1 MPGNESK
8 LFVVMRIFYH
18 IRIGIATGFFILVKN
33 RGKTSFILWKMSKS
47 VRRIPSPQWRGT
59 PFPGFPPY
67 RYRKSC
73 HFIGCLLDIGR
84 RNCYAEKKG
93 TEVSPM
99 KKVKGKSTRPEA
111 RAWWR
116 KNRLSCLILAAA
128 VVLFFCVRAA
138 AVSREPSQTRGEDY
152 AEYERGVITDVLADN
167 TETDEVSDGGYRGEQ
182 LLLATVRT
190 GQYKGETMQVSNF
203 VGPLYGQPL
212 QVGQSAVLLISTYAD
227 GTHTA
232 TVYEYNRAVGL
243 AVIVGLFLLV
253 TVAVGGK
260 VGAKSLI
267 ALAVTLAC
275 LFYVLI
281 PLLMKGAPTLVT
293 VFLVCA
299 YITVVTMVILGG
311 VCRKTVCAALGTIA
325 GTALAL
331 LFGLLAQ
338 GILHIDGLRLT
349 DVEPL
354 LQLRQTGTP
363 LGLRGLLVAGV
374 VISALGAVMDVAM
387 SISSALTEVHT
398 VAPGRSGRDLFRSGM
413 NIGRDMVGTM
423 TNTLILAFLGSG
435 FSFILYLCSL
445 GLNLRQLISSPYVAT
460 EVISGVA
467 SSVGVILAVPLTAAI
482 TAAIVTREKAV
493 PSAADKAAEGK

>member
-1 MPGNESK
+1 
-8 LFVVMRIFYH
+8 
-18 IRIGIATGFFILVKN
+18 
-33 RGKTSFILWKMSKS
+33 
-47 VRRIPSPQWRGT
+47 
-59 PFPGFPPY
+59 
-67 RYRKSC
+67 
-73 HFIGCLLDIGR
+73 
-84 RNCYAEKKG
+84 
-93 TEVSPM
+93 M
-99 KKVKGKSTRPEA
+99 KKAKGKSTRPEA

-128 VVLFFCVRAA
+128 VVLFFAVRAA
-138 AVSREPSQTRGEDY
+138 AVSREPSQSRGEDY
-152 AEYERGVITDVLADN
+152 AEYERGVIADVLADN

-387 SISSALTEVHT
+387 SISSALTEVHA

-493 PSAADKAAEGK
+493 PAAAEKAAEGK